1 MKRLRKLLT
10 VLTLCLAL
18 SFVVMP
24 AVSPMQVYAAG
35 TKPGGGE
42 GGGDGGGGSTNGGE
56 LTSTGISDTGNAI
69 QDIMNNPR
77 FEGAISSISKIT
89 GFVDIWFARIIS
101 LVSFFI
107 ISAALLKNACA
118 GAYVA
123 NSKFWDKVAD
133 AHQKT
138 EALSLQSLRN
148 IGQSVQS
155 ANVGSIKDLL
165 LGFIPNIKA
174 FTDFDDAEIGRA
186 HV

>member
-18 SFVVMP
+18 SFVMLP
-24 AVSPMQVYAAG
+24 AVSPMRVYAAEN
-35 TKPGGGE
+35 KPSGGE
-42 GGGDGGGGSTNGGE
+42 GGGSGGTGGGGE
-56 LTSTGISDTGNAI
+56 LTTTGISDTGNAI

-133 AHQKT
+133 AHHDRGIADCEVFSRIGT
-138 EALSLQSLRN
+138 EY
-148 IGQSVQS
+148 V
-155 ANVGSIKDLL
+155 
-165 LGFIPNIKA
+165 
-174 FTDFDDAEIGRA
+174 
-186 HV
+186 